1 MPQHMNRCVK
11 PQLCSIKAVH
21 SLNLRPCA
29 PPAGQKLT
37 RISEVSIGLAGGRA
51 VRPVHGL

>member
-11 PQLCSIKAVH
+11 PLCLIKAMH

-51 VRPVHGL
+51 VRPIHGL